1 MRTLIRCNTFE
12 TNSSSTH
19 SLSMGDMRELENLAY
34 DLKDSI
40 DEAETLDDL
49 FEALNQVT
57 RLNYLLNSKI
67 DEVKNSETID

>member
-1 MRTLIRCNTFE
+1 MKKTIRINTFE

-19 SLSMGDMRELENLAY
+19 SLTIGNMQELENLAD

-49 FEALNQVT
+49 LGALSQVT
-57 RLNYLLNSKI
+57 RLNYLLNVKI
-67 DEVKNSETID
+67 NEVKNNETDY